1 MSTEI
6 DGFHPC
12 SHSPTSC
19 KFCHYAGNTFNAAT
33 LHSPRLINK
42 EVSRKRELIRLF
54 ILHKSENASRYQ
66 SNIDMQGY
74 SPTSIFAC
82 S

>member
-1 MSTEI
+1 S
-6 DGFHPC
+6 FC
-12 SHSPTSC
+12 RLLSC
-19 KFCHYAGNTFNAAT
+19 KFCRYAGNTFNAAA

-42 EVSRKRELIRLF
+42 ALGKKRELIRLF
-54 ILHKSENASRYQ
+54 ILHKSENAIHYQ